1 MILRSNEHGTW
12 VSLTSLSSVSGLQC
26 RVFADRAH
34 VLQHQPLL
42 DAASMEVV
50 PAVEPPKVV
59 SINILLLDE
68 VMRTNMSV

>member
-1 MILRSNEHGTW
+1 M
-12 VSLTSLSSVSGLQC
+12 SLTSISSVSGLQC
-26 RVFADRAH
+26 GVFADGAH

-42 DAASMEVV
+42 DAASVEVV

-68 VMRTNMSV
+68 VMRMNVSV

>member
-1 MILRSNEHGTW
+1 
-12 VSLTSLSSVSGLQC
+12 
-26 RVFADRAH
+26 
-34 VLQHQPLL
+34 LL